1 MLQKLLIHVQ
11 PQHHHC
17 HWLHTLLTLY
27 NNTTTLGPHDKTL
40 VQPYQH
46 FCMILAQDQPLTKY
60 LGPCE
65 AAPSWHASFA
75 ELRP

>member
-1 MLQKLLIHVQ
+1 M
-11 PQHHHC
+11 
-17 HWLHTLLTLY
+17 Y